1 MNTYRL
7 THRSKCPNGELMDAY
22 QITITS
28 PQTIMVE
35 TLLKTLKDAPETIY
49 HEDLAT
55 YLRNQI
61 GAEVTVEGWHHGV
74 HITSSRR

>member
-1 MNTYRL
+1 MNTYQL
-7 THRSKCPNGELMDAY
+7 THRSRCPNGELMDAY
-22 QITITS
+22 QVTVRS

-35 TLLKTLKDAPETIY
+35 DLLATLNAAPATIY

-55 YLRNQI
+55 YLRNSI

-74 HITSSRR
+74 FISANRQ